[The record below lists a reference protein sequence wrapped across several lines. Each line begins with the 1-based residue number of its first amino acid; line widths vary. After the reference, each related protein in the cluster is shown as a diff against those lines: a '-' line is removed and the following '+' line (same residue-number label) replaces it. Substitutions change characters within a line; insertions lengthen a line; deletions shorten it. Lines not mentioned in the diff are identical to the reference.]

1 MKLKSFIAL
10 ALCAVIPAVC
20 SAKKPKKVET
30 EEAQQ
35 APVEVAE
42 PEAEPTITEECV
54 INVSLFNESV
64 KNKQFADAYEPWWS
78 VYTTCPNANK
88 AIYTQGS
95 KIIKDTSLMYMI
107 GLMDLVG
114 RANLLIH
121 LRLGQGRIECYLVVA
136 LIYWALISASELLAA
151 HLERR
156 SNRFLRREAA

>member
-95 KIIKDTSLMYMI
+95 KIIEWKYKNATDEAEKDRL
-107 GLMDLVG
+107 
-114 RANLLIH
+114 RKLL
-121 LRLGQGRIECYLVVA
+121 LEMSDKRIKY
-136 LIYWALISASELLAA
+136 
-151 HLERR
+151 
-156 SNRFLRREAA
+156 FGDDPK

>member
-10 ALCAVIPAVC
+10 ALCAAIPAIC

-30 EEAQQ
+30 EEAQK

-54 INVSLFNESV
+54 INVSLFTECV
-64 KNKQFADAYEPWWS
+64 QNKKLKKTKEQKRT

-95 KIIKDTSLMYMI
+95 KIVEWMYKNATDEAEKD
-107 GLMDLVG
+107 
-114 RANLLIH
+114 R
-121 LRLGQGRIECYLVVA
+121 
-136 LIYWALISASELLAA
+136 
-151 HLERR
+151 
-156 SNRFLRREAA
+156 LRRLLLEMSDKRIKYFGDDPK